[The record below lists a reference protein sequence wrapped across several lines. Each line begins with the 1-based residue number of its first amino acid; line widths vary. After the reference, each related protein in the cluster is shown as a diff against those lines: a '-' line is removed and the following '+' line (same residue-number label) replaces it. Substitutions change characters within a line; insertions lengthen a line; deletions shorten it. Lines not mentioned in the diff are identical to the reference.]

1 MDGGHQKALRA
12 KAAAHYWIDPPPLTV
27 NGAARLVVPARKL
40 SLARC
45 LGALLQAIRAPPR
58 TCGRDGLP
66 AGCPPLPPQNGRLYG
81 CSAGASLSGASDPP
95 SAAPPRPRDTRPSQR
110 PASHRRAA
118 GNVSAISQLARPRI
132 WQPSKQP
139 SSPTES
145 GEPCRRFPLAHRAP
159 CRGAEC
165 SAPCRQSR
173 ASHQATETHHH
184 PVRPCATCRLE
195 LPWPDTRAYSEL
207 ATSMAASHDRQS
219 FFGDGLTCGRRKL
232 PDGRKLE
239 QCQLQSDTV
248 TMLITATIW
257 CASPPNATVR
267 LITLSTVTPAPLSPR
282 PTLVSISL
290 HWFSVL
296 SLQRHLTS
304 DVRISH
310 A

>member
-1 MDGGHQKALRA
+1 MCDGQREGEGSRRRRQGVVCEARTWDRVGFCPARSGDSPQLVRRQGTCHLIIPCWIAGVHETFTMDGGHQKALRA

-27 NGAARLVVPARKL
+27 HGAARLVVPARKL

-66 AGCPPLPPQNGRLYG
+66 AGCPPLPPQNGRMYG

-95 SAAPPRPRDTRPSQR
+95 SAAPPPPRDTRPSQR

-118 GNVSAISQLARPRI
+118 GSVSAISQLARPRI

-184 PVRPCATCRLE
+184 PACETMCDMSVGTAVAGHARLLRACHVYGSIARPAKFL
-195 LPWPDTRAYSEL
+195 W
-207 ATSMAASHDRQS
+207 
-219 FFGDGLTCGRRKL
+219 
-232 PDGRKLE
+232 
-239 QCQLQSDTV
+239 
-248 TMLITATIW
+248 
-257 CASPPNATVR
+257 
-267 LITLSTVTPAPLSPR
+267 
-282 PTLVSISL
+282 
-290 HWFSVL
+290 
-296 SLQRHLTS
+296 
-304 DVRISH
+304 
-310 A
+310 